1 MKKYINIFTLLIL
14 LSTLNACK
22 KDLDINSNPNSATG
36 SNVQPSLILPN
47 AITVTAANTITYNN
61 YASLLIGYN
70 LPGRGVSGF
79 NDIYSYNFTS
89 SSNNLLWDNV
99 FINLKD
105 YQYIISKSQNDP
117 QLALFNAVAHI
128 GKVFNYQK
136 LVDAY
141 GDVPYTEGLRGAE
154 NVAPK
159 FDPSAAVYQNLVK
172 ELDEAIAKIKL
183 NAPNAGTTVTELN
196 GASDVLF
203 GGNLTKWIQF
213 ANNIKLRLLV
223 RAEGSS
229 ISSFVTAAYTTFST
243 EGFLLENAIVNPGYN
258 ASSKQNPFWN
268 SFHSLVTGEATSIAT
283 YYIPSKY
290 IYTFY
295 NGPLLTDTKRGSLIY
310 RNFPATPTGQ
320 LGDEKNN
327 PNAIPT
333 YSSWYTGTGTG
344 LTATNTIGVLK
355 SRAFGMPVFLAS
367 DIYFLLAEAALNGH
381 VLSGDAKSNFDKGIL
396 ASYQYLETN
405 ASNVIESGQNPS
417 ADLKAYQLANQNNYL
432 VNYDLASSKE
442 QRLEA
447 IITQKYIASNVINSF
462 ESWSD
467 FRRTAYPKIQA
478 NGSPTT
484 TFVSI
489 ASASSRPDKLPVR
502 DIYPQTE
509 YNLNPNTPVINNAFS
524 SPIFWDLN

>member
-1 MKKYINIFTLLIL
+1 MKKYFNIFTIVALF
-14 LSTLNACK
+14 STLTACK
-22 KDLDINSNPNSATG
+22 KDLNINDNPNSATG
-36 SNVQPSLILPN
+36 SNMKPILVLPN
-47 AITVTAANTITYNN
+47 ALTATAANAVSYNN
-61 YASLLIGYN
+61 YGSLLVGYQ
-70 LPGRGVSGF
+70 LPGRGLSGF

-89 SSNNLLWDNV
+89 SSNTTLWDNV
-99 FINLKD
+99 FGNLKD
-105 YQYIISKSQNDP
+105 YQYIINNTQNEP
-117 QLALFNAVAHI
+117 QLVLLNAVARI
-128 GKVFNYQK
+128 GKVYNYQR

-141 GDVPYTEGLRGAE
+141 GDVPYTEALKGSE

-159 FDPSAAVYQNLVK
+159 FDPAASVYQNLVK
-172 ELDEAIAKIKL
+172 ELDDAIAKLKANIG
-183 NAPNAGTTVTELN
+183 NTGTVTPLN

-213 ANNIKLRLLV
+213 ANNIKLRILV
-223 RAEGSS
+223 RAAGSS
-229 ISSFVTAAYTTFST
+229 IDSFVTSAYSTFST

-258 ASSKQNPFWN
+258 AASKQNPFWGIY
-268 SFHSLVTGEATSIAT
+268 HSSVTGSASSVAT

-295 NGPLLTDTKRGSLIY
+295 NGPLLTDNKRGTLIY
-310 RNFPATPTGQ
+310 KNFPATPTGQ

-333 YSSWYTGTGTG
+333 FSAWFTGTGTG
-344 LTATNTIGVLK
+344 LNASSALGVLK
-355 SRAFGMPVFLAS
+355 GRAYGVPVFLAS

-381 VLSGDAKSNFDKGIL
+381 ALSGDAKTNFDKGIL

-405 ASNVIESGQNPS
+405 VSNVIESGQNPA
-417 ADLKAYQLANQNNYL
+417 ADARAYQTANAGNYL
-432 VNYDLASSKE
+432 ANYDLATSKE

-447 IITQKYIASNVINSF
+447 IITQKYIASNTINSY
-462 ESWSD
+462 EAWSD
-467 FRRTAYPKIQA
+467 FRRTAYPKIQT
-478 NGSPTT
+478 NGTATT

-489 ASASSRPDKLPVR
+489 SSSSPRADKLPVR

-524 SPIFWDLN
+524 SPLFWDLN